1 MQTSHLRTLL
11 AIRDTGSF
19 SAAADVV
26 SLSHSAIS
34 VQMKQL
40 EEQLGA
46 PLFVKGRRPALLTP
60 LGEEVAEKAQ
70 AIVAQLDALKALG
83 GADDVAGRV
92 TLGFVPTT
100 LQTLLPVVLERL
112 RADFPDLRVSVRSG
126 LSRQLAKLVAEGDVD
141 FAFLSSPIEHNPQL
155 RLLEI
160 GQEPLMLVTSKKT
173 PKGRVADLLR
183 QNPYIAFNRNTWLGA
198 QIARH
203 LLQTG
208 YLGEPDIELDSIDA
222 IEHLVAQGFGVS
234 VVPQRLMA
242 APLEETLQSYALS
255 QPAPVRRMM
264 LATPRHCRRQTLRE
278 CLSNIAAG

>member
-19 SAAADVV
+19 SAAANAVN
-26 SLSHSAIS
+26 LSHSAIS
-34 VQMKQL
+34 IQMKQL

-60 LGEEVAEKAQ
+60 LGEEVAEKAFG
-70 AIVAQLDALKALG
+70 IVEQLDALKSLAG
-83 GADDVAGRV
+83 IDDVGGRV

-126 LSRQLAKLVAEGDVD
+126 LSRELAEMVADGDVD
-141 FAFLSSPIEHNPQL
+141 FAFLSSPIEHNPLL

-160 GQEPLMLVTSKKT
+160 GREPLMLVTAKQRLH
-173 PKGRVADLLR
+173 GRVVDLLR
-183 QNPYIAFNRNTWLGA
+183 QNPYIAFSRNTWLGA

-203 LLQTG
+203 LLQVG

-222 IEHLVAQGFGVS
+222 IEHLVARDFGVS

-242 APLEETLQSYALS
+242 APLEAALKCYTLS

-264 LATPRHCRRQTLRE
+264 LAMPRHCRRQTLLD
-278 CLSNIAAG
+278 CLSRIAAG